1 MIVASEH
8 QAKLRQ
14 KEIQEIDKKASKEH
28 EEAKKNSNFTQTYP
42 KGWQRIREA
51 CEGQTG
57 CCRYRSLLIFAE
69 HIDPTC
75 GAVVCDQQFLANQM
89 GVSTRTIRRWLD
101 YLEEKGAL
109 VRIPVAGKVCA
120 YALDP
125 HEVWKGYNT
134 SKDYSAF
141 VTKTLVNKDGEI
153 KRRIMAMFSGEESG
167 QRAVAKRL
175 LTARPTPPSERGMVR
190 HSEPS
195 P

>member
-1 MIVASEH
+1 M
-8 QAKLRQ
+8 R
-14 KEIQEIDKKASKEH
+14 DKQGAAAIGLYS
-28 EEAKKNSNFTQTYP
+28 F
-42 KGWQRIREA
+42 
-51 CEGQTG
+51 
-57 CCRYRSLLIFAE
+57 FAE

-141 VTKTLVNKDGEI
+141 VTKTLVNKDGE
-153 KRRIMAMFSGEESG
+153 KTPDNGYVFRRGERS
-167 QRAVAKRL
+167 RAVAKRL
-175 LTARPTPPSERGMVR
+175 LTARNPTLRKGDG
-190 HSEPS
+190 S
-195 P
+195 PQRAIPIISRPLSSRSHK

>member
-1 MIVASEH
+1 M
-8 QAKLRQ
+8 
-14 KEIQEIDKKASKEH
+14 
-28 EEAKKNSNFTQTYP
+28 
-42 KGWQRIREA
+42 
-51 CEGQTG
+51 
-57 CCRYRSLLIFAE
+57 
-69 HIDPTC
+69 
-75 GAVVCDQQFLANQM
+75 VCDQQFLANQM

-153 KRRIMAMFSGEESG
+153 KRRIMAMFSGEGERS
-167 QRAVAKRL
+167 RAVAKRL
-175 LTARPTPPSERGMVR
+175 LTARNDPTLRKGDG
-190 HSEPS
+190 S
-195 P
+195 PQRAIPIITAL

>member
-1 MIVASEH
+1 
-8 QAKLRQ
+8 
-14 KEIQEIDKKASKEH
+14 
-28 EEAKKNSNFTQTYP
+28 
-42 KGWQRIREA
+42 
-51 CEGQTG
+51 
-57 CCRYRSLLIFAE
+57 
-69 HIDPTC
+69 
-75 GAVVCDQQFLANQM
+75 M

-153 KRRIMAMFSGEESG
+153 KRRIMAMFSGERS
-167 QRAVAKRL
+167 RAVAKRL
-175 LTARPTPPSERGMVR
+175 LTARTTHPRKGDG
-190 HSEPS
+190 S
-195 P
+195 PQRAIPMINRPLSSKSHK